1 MPLFSPQGL
10 ASFAF
15 SQEMQEEGMEKMFM
29 HLELLSMELA
39 CISSAHIPLAVTSHL
54 ANTTLEGLGNG
65 LVAEEPSPGP
75 N

>member
-1 MPLFSPQGL
+1 
-10 ASFAF
+10 
-15 SQEMQEEGMEKMFM
+15 MFM
-29 HLELLSMELA
+29 HLELLSMELT